1 MKRAV
6 KKEKSNLRYFARVTK
21 DLYTIMPVEI
31 TIVLIFKVLYAAIAF
46 VQVYVTASLFDT
58 AGDYLNGTATR
69 TELLFDSGIFILLFA
84 LPLLLGLIEKPI
96 TDIRIFTKHHNLIH
110 RLHSRVVSM
119 PLVRFE
125 DPEFH
130 NEIWR
135 AKMCVYNSGLLNYFY
150 GFTDFVPNIV
160 RFVGTVGVIASY
172 DVRFI
177 PLAFLSVV
185 PAFISKWIYN
195 RELYSMKREQ
205 TPMARRRN
213 YLWSVLTGK
222 DTVKELRMMQTENY
236 IKEQWT
242 SARDEVLE
250 QDFAFA
256 MKSSN
261 IFLFCDLFRLFGFA
275 ASIALS
281 VYFAGNGIISV
292 GQFAACI
299 SAFSAMQ
306 FMTEQ
311 LIGMVTEQ
319 NKKADFAGDFYDFF
333 DNATETEGDKPFG
346 GFMQDIAVKNV
357 SFAYPTGNSDVLHD
371 VSFTIHK
378 GERVVIVGENG
389 SGKTTLS
396 KIISGVYE
404 PKSGEILY
412 DGNDIKTFE
421 RDSFYRR
428 FSVISQ
434 DFVKY
439 QFTMRENIGMST
451 PNQIHNDEKLMQS
464 AKSANV
470 EPIIRRIGGLD
481 TQLGREFN
489 GVELSGGEWQKVA
502 IARGLNKD
510 ADIIILDEPTSAL
523 DPLVEYDILKKFIDL
538 TEGKTS
544 VIISHRVGL
553 CRFADRII
561 VMQDGRVV
569 GNGSHEE
576 LLRNNAEY
584 TRIWNEQAK
593 WYAE

>member
-46 VQVYVTASLFDT
+46 VQVYVTAALFDT

-110 RLHSRVVSM
+110 RLHARVVSM

-135 AKMCVYNSGLLNYFY
+135 AKLCVYNSGLLNYFY

-205 TPMARRRN
+205 TPMARRRD
-213 YLWSVLTGK
+213 YLWGVLTGK
-222 DTVKELRMMQTENY
+222 DTVKELRTMQTENY

-346 GFMQDIAVKNV
+346 GFMQDISVKNV

-481 TQLGREFN
+481 TQLGREFD

-502 IARGLNKD
+502 SARGLNKD
-510 ADIIILDEPTSAL
+510 ADIIILDEPTASL
-523 DPLVEYDILKKFIDL
+523 DPIAESEMFHSIRSISEKR
-538 TEGKTS
+538 TT
-544 VIISHRVGL
+544 VIVSHHLASSLFV
-553 CRFADRII
+553 DKII
-561 VMQDGRVV
+561 VIDHGKVIEE
-569 GNGSHEE
+569 GNHKQLMDKNGKYREMF
-576 LLRNNAEY
+576 LL
-584 TRIWNEQAK
+584 QAAK
-593 WYAE
+593 YNT